1 MSFSSKKIS
10 KFISIS
16 FVIISL
22 SMFLFL
28 FIRSKIYDLSL
39 VYYKKYWILVGI
51 FFLFSIISFFINH
64 KININLFIITTSIL
78 SSIYLIEFTLN
89 ILEWNNRVG
98 DKRSVNKFYKSKLN
112 EYDQITT
119 LIPPSAFLSYSK
131 DKYFPLSLAPNYFSV
146 TCNETGQYI
155 INKNDRYGFNTKDQ
169 TWDENEIDFIFLGDS
184 FTYGSCV
191 SQNNNIDGH
200 IRKISKNKKD
210 ILNLGMPGNGPL
222 ISYAALREYFPKK
235 KKIKYIVMFF
245 YINDFQN
252 IENEKKNFFLNQY
265 LKNDKF
271 SQNLISRPD
280 YHLKNYLKKNYQ
292 RNHQMKFEFLRLTKL
307 RMLLNSLIMNPYDL
321 EKYYTQDN
329 LNYLKDILL
338 KINSNYK
345 DSKLFIVYLPSY
357 SYYFGNKSHILDIQK
372 KKEELFNEFN
382 NLGLSVLD
390 LDIEFQKIKNKR
402 SLFSKHKKQNH
413 YSSYGYETSAKSILS
428 FVNQF

>member
-16 FVIISL
+16 LVMISL
-22 SMFLFL
+22 SMFLIL

-39 VYYKKYWILVGI
+39 VYYQKYLILVGI
-51 FFLFSIISFFINH
+51 LFLFSIISFFINH
-64 KININLFIITTSIL
+64 KININLFIITISIL
-78 SSIYLIEFTLN
+78 SSIYLVEFTLS

-98 DKRSVNKFYKSKLN
+98 DKRTVNQFYKSKLN

-119 LIPPSAFLSYSK
+119 LIPPSAFLRSNRN
-131 DKYFPLSLAPNYFSV
+131 KYFPLSLAPNYFSV

-191 SQNNNIDGH
+191 SQNDNIDGH
-200 IRKISKNKKD
+200 IRKISKNKKN

-222 ISYAALREYFPKK
+222 TSYAALREYFPKN
-235 KKIKYIVMFF
+235 KKIKYIVWFL

-265 LKNDKF
+265 LKDDKF
-271 SQNLISRPD
+271 SQNLILKPE

-307 RMLLNSLIMNPYDL
+307 KMLLNSFTMNPYDL
-321 EKYYTQDN
+321 GKYYTKDN
-329 LNYLKDILL
+329 LNYLKNILL
-338 KINSNYK
+338 KIKKNYK
-345 DSKLFIVYLPSY
+345 DSKLLIVYLPSY
-357 SYYFGNKSHILDIQK
+357 SYYYGSESHTLEIQK
-372 KKEELFNEFN
+372 KKEKLFNEFS
-382 NLGLSVLD
+382 NLGLAVLD
-390 LDIEFQKIKNKR
+390 LDIEFQKIENKR
-402 SLFSKHKKQNH
+402 SIFSKHKKQNH
-413 YSSYGYETSAKSILS
+413 YSSYGYEVSANSILS

>member
-119 LIPPSAFLSYSK
+119 LIPPSAFLSSSK
-131 DKYFPLSLAPNYFSV
+131 NKYFPLSLAPNYFSV

-169 TWDENEIDFIFLGDS
+169 TWDKNEIDFIFLGDS

-235 KKIKYIVMFF
+235 KKIKYIVMFL

>member
-119 LIPPSAFLSYSK
+119 LIPPSAFLSYSRN
-131 DKYFPLSLAPNYFSV
+131 KYFPLSLAPNYFSV

-169 TWDENEIDFIFLGDS
+169 TWDKNEIDFIFLGDS

-235 KKIKYIVMFF
+235 KKIKYIVMFL

-307 RMLLNSLIMNPYDL
+307 RMLLNSFTMNPYDL